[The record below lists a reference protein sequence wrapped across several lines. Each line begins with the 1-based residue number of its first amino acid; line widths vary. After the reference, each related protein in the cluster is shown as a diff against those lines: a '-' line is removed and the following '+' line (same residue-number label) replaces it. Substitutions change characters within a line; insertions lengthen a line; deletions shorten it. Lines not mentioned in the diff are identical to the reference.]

1 MKDYKKYYVI
11 LAEPEVVYSAL
22 TYSGTIQLWT
32 GDKVEMSTEPGSEFS
47 LWDGSIVG
55 RNIAFETGKSIEQ
68 EWYFGDQE
76 EKSIVKILLHEHKQG
91 TSVELRHSNIP
102 DEDYDDIVYGWNN
115 TYFGSLIEFY
125 EE

>member
-1 MKDYKKYYVI
+1 P
-11 LAEPEVVYSAL
+11 AEPEVVYSAL
-22 TYSGTIQLWT
+22 TFSGTIQLWT

-55 RNIAFETGKSIEQ
+55 KNLAFDPGKSIEQ

-76 EKSIVKILLHEHKQG
+76 EKSIVKIILHEHKQG

-102 DEDYDDIVYGWNN
+102 DEDFDDIVYGWNN